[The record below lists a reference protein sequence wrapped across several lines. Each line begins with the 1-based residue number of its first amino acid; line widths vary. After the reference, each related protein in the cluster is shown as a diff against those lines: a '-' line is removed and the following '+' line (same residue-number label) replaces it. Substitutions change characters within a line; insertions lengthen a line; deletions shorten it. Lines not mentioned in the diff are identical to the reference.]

1 MECSGPSKNCT
12 GNFDEMDQEFEGGH
26 HTKCPDSFDAVCAK
40 DILPYEIRKYCASTP
55 KKQFSEFKLL
65 EGDAMKTQHGICDEM
80 MVDGN
85 TVIAC
90 TCS

>member
-1 MECSGPSKNCT
+1 MSR
-12 GNFDEMDQEFEGGH
+12 FL
-26 HTKCPDSFDAVCAK
+26 DAVCAK

-55 KKQFSEFKLL
+55 RKQFSEFKLL

-90 TCS
+90 TCAMEPILLLHQLQSYS